1 MIIFEDKFIIYQT
14 KSNFMKLLVI
24 TLFVGAII
32 ALGSIAPSFGSA
44 QLETTLED
52 GSGIAL
58 TKMTYQR
65 TIWVDYSDGGSLAET
80 LAGKNVTMVFSVDSS
95 AMGMQDLIKK
105 LNSSIASNNS
115 IARITDVSLDY
126 VAVMTGRD
134 NKMSIDYKIV
144 LHPEVENFVM
154 REYTGTNSALIDIDW
169 RGFGA
174 SGPVEIYA
182 PNYGLLEINLPISLF
197 DKHTPEIAMQLK
209 SSDAGELLT
218 RELMNADGIKGQP
231 IGNWHFLFDP
241 TGIGVD
247 AAQHGFQ
254 TGSVISKYTMGESSL
269 REGIQTERTSEAMFT
284 IDKAYTLETFE
295 ASDNASI
302 DIVGFANRDI
312 LGNSEVF
319 GVTPTAPEGYATT
332 SSEEFPA
339 MVLYGMAGAAAMG
352 GVAVMM
358 MSQRK
363 LKKEGKNLHQT
374 GIDPTQLTGVATS
387 ASSGGYQ
394 TVRGEAQVKGL
405 EDYDQHR
412 NYYDDDKPQVE
423 EKSET
428 ETTSTK
434 GSMPKGWKPEEPV
447 KTEAS
452 DDKPAEE
459 KSEPESSNTKGSMP
473 KGWKPEK

>member
-1 MIIFEDKFIIYQT
+1 
-14 KSNFMKLLVI
+14 MKLLII

-32 ALGSIAPSFGSA
+32 ALGSIAPTFGSA

-52 GSGIAL
+52 ASGIAL

-65 TIWVDYSDGGSLAET
+65 TIWIDYSDGGSLANT
-80 LAGKNVTMVFSVDSS
+80 LAGKNITMVFSVDSS
-95 AMGMQDLIKK
+95 AMGMQDLINN
-105 LNSSIASNNS
+105 LNASIASNNS
-115 IARITDVSLDY
+115 IARITDLSLDY

-134 NKMSIDYKIV
+134 NKMSIDYKII

-154 REYTGTNSALIDIDW
+154 REYTGTSSALIDIDW

-197 DKHTPEIAMQLK
+197 DKHVPSIAMQLK
-209 SSDAGELLT
+209 SSEAGELLT
-218 RELMNADGIKGQP
+218 KNIMTANGIRDQP

-254 TGSVISKYTMGESSL
+254 TGTVISKYTMGESSL
-269 REGIQTERTSEAMFT
+269 REGIQTERTSEATFM

-302 DIVGFANRDI
+302 DIIGFANRDI

-339 MVLYGMAGAAAMG
+339 MVLYGMAGMAALG
-352 GVAVMM
+352 GVGIMI

-363 LKKEGKNLHQT
+363 LKKEGKNLQQT
-374 GIDPTQLTGVATS
+374 GIDPTQLTGVQTS

-405 EDYDQHR
+405 EDYNQHQS
-412 NYYDDDKPQVE
+412 YYDDKSQVE

-428 ETTSTK
+428 ESTSTK
-434 GSMPKGWKPEEPV
+434 GSMPKGWKPE
-447 KTEAS
+447 K
-452 DDKPAEE
+452 
-459 KSEPESSNTKGSMP
+459 
-473 KGWKPEK
+473 

>member
-1 MIIFEDKFIIYQT
+1 
-14 KSNFMKLLVI
+14 MKLLII

-32 ALGSIAPSFGSA
+32 GLSGIAPTFGSA

-52 GSGIAL
+52 STGIAL

-65 TIWVDYSDGGSLAET
+65 TIWVDYSDGGNLANI
-80 LAGKNVTMVFSVDSS
+80 LAGKNVTVVFSVDSS
-95 AMGMQDLIKK
+95 AMGMQDLINK
-105 LNSSIASNNS
+105 LNSSIVSNNS
-115 IARITDVSLDY
+115 IAKVTDLSLDY

-144 LHPEVENFVM
+144 LHPEIENFVM

-174 SGPVEIYA
+174 SGPVEIYTKDH
-182 PNYGLLEINLPISLF
+182 GLMEINLPISLF
-197 DKHTPEIAMQLK
+197 DKHTPSISMQLK
-209 SSDAGELLT
+209 ASEAGELLN
-218 RELMNADGIKGQP
+218 RELMNANGIRDQP

-269 REGIQTERTSEAMFT
+269 REGIQTEKTTEAMFT

-302 DIVGFANRDI
+302 DILGFANRDV

-339 MVLYGMAGAAAMG
+339 MVLYGMAGAAAAG
-352 GVAVMM
+352 GAAIML

-363 LKKEGKNLHQT
+363 LKKEGKNLQQT

-405 EDYDQHR
+405 EDYNQHR
-412 NYYDDDKPQVE
+412 NYYADDKPQVE

-428 ETTSTK
+428 ESTSTK
-434 GSMPKGWKPEEPV
+434 GSMPKGWKPE
-447 KTEAS
+447 K
-452 DDKPAEE
+452 
-459 KSEPESSNTKGSMP
+459 
-473 KGWKPEK
+473 

>member
-1 MIIFEDKFIIYQT
+1 
-14 KSNFMKLLVI
+14 MKLLII

-32 ALGSIAPSFGSA
+32 GLSGIAPTFGSA

-52 GSGIAL
+52 STGIAL

-65 TIWVDYSDGGSLAET
+65 TIWVDYSDGGNLANI

-95 AMGMQDLIKK
+95 AMGMQDLINK
-105 LNSSIASNNS
+105 LNSSIVSNNS
-115 IARITDVSLDY
+115 IAKVTDLSLDY

-144 LHPEVENFVM
+144 LHPEIENFVM
-154 REYTGTNSALIDIDW
+154 REYTVTNSALIDIDW

-174 SGPVEIYA
+174 SGPVEIHTKDH
-182 PNYGLLEINLPISLF
+182 GLMEINLPISLF
-197 DKHTPEIAMQLK
+197 DKHTPSISMQLK
-209 SSDAGELLT
+209 ASEAGELLN
-218 RELMNADGIKGQP
+218 RELMNADGIRDQP

-269 REGIQTERTSEAMFT
+269 REGIQTEKTTEAMFT

-302 DIVGFANRDI
+302 DIIGFANRDI

-339 MVLYGMAGAAAMG
+339 MVLYGMAGMAALG
-352 GVAVMM
+352 GVAMM
-358 MSQRK
+358 LMSQRK
-363 LKKEGKNLHQT
+363 LKKEKGHYAQT
-374 GIDPTQLTGVATS
+374 GIDPTQLTGVQTS

-405 EDYDQHR
+405 EDYDQHQ
-412 NYYDDDKPQVE
+412 NFYDDKSQVE

-428 ETTSTK
+428 KSTSTK
-434 GSMPKGWKPEEPV
+434 GSMPKGWKPE
-447 KTEAS
+447 
-452 DDKPAEE
+452 
-459 KSEPESSNTKGSMP
+459 N
-473 KGWKPEK
+473 